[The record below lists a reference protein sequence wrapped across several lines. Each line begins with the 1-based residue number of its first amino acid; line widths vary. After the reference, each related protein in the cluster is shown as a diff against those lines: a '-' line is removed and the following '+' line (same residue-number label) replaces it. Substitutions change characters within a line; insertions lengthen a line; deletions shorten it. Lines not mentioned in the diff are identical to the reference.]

1 MKIISNTKNDSIKRV
16 EEIYKVLKK
25 NDFGYLIEENTFFKN
40 FPFLKDTKRGK
51 YKELPDESIPKRIKD
66 VLEELGPTYIK
77 LGQMLSTRPDLIG
90 VEIAKELES
99 LRDNTPTTPFNEI
112 KEVIEKELGKPI
124 NEIYKEIDEKPLG
137 SASIGQVHKG
147 ILLENN
153 KEVAI
158 KVQKPHVRETIESD
172 LKIMKFLSDKI
183 GKYINQTK
191 VYNIPSILTEFERS
205 IFIPY
210 CSFSI
215 IKIYSVMMFCCWFAA
230 TTRDCPFRYVFT
242 YPKVFALNPA
252 TIMTGVCM
260 VDVCSGVE
268 EIHLVFPPSSH
279 FTVLFDDFIVWII
292 IHIEIIIK
300 NSIFFHHRR
309 YCGVH

>member
-183 GKYINQTK
+183 GKSSGFNFFASVFQ
-191 VYNIPSILTEFERS
+191 SISKSL
-205 IFIPY
+205 Y
-210 CSFSI
+210 
-215 IKIYSVMMFCCWFAA
+215 
-230 TTRDCPFRYVFT
+230 
-242 YPKVFALNPA
+242 
-252 TIMTGVCM
+252 
-260 VDVCSGVE
+260 
-268 EIHLVFPPSSH
+268 
-279 FTVLFDDFIVWII
+279 
-292 IHIEIIIK
+292 
-300 NSIFFHHRR
+300 NSINVFFKTALCLSVKDGI
-309 YCGVH
+309 YKEKKISKCLI